1 MAYIRYDIYNHNGE
15 NILQQN
21 YEIEVNMDTIP
32 VWLQIVGYM
41 IPLVISV
48 GSAVFIYKKDKA
60 IIKKTGVETDEV
72 PVESDR
78 QDSKLSLEWAI
89 QFKNEMETIRK
100 ENKELRD
107 ELTVTQKQMTD
118 LIILNTNQNAR
129 IIKLETDI
137 GTLTKENALLKRR
150 VKELEDENRKLKEC

>member
-1 MAYIRYDIYNHNGE
+1 
-15 NILQQN
+15 
-21 YEIEVNMDTIP
+21 
-32 VWLQIVGYM
+32 
-41 IPLVISV
+41 
-48 GSAVFIYKKDKA
+48 
-60 IIKKTGVETDEV
+60 
-72 PVESDR
+72 
-78 QDSKLSLEWAI
+78 
-89 QFKNEMETIRK
+89 METIRK